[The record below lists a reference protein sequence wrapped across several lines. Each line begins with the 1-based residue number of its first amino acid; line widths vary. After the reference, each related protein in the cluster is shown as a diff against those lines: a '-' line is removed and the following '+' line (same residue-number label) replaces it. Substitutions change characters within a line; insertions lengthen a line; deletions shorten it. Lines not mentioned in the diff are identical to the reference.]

1 MVLQHAHVISILR
14 CVVTGGEGSF
24 RLSILLGGLPLSLFD
39 MLLMTKRDLG
49 T

>member
-1 MVLQHAHVISILR
+1 MVLQHAPVISILR

-24 RLSILLGGLPLSLFD
+24 KLGILLGGLPIFLFD